1 MLTERTACKKHV
13 DLHIHSIFSDG
24 TCTVGELIET
34 AFQKGLKAIAITDHD
49 CFDGYPL
56 AAELA
61 SGLGME
67 VIPAVEMSS
76 EVDGTDIHILGYY
89 VDTHNPKL
97 IEKLSIMKEARFTRA
112 KKIVQNLNRQ
122 GIDLRF
128 ETVTN
133 IAGGAAIGRPHIA
146 AAMLKEELIY
156 SFRDAFEKYIGYD
169 SPAYVEKETMP
180 PREVFELIM
189 EAGGVPILAHP
200 GVTKVDERISSF
212 IKIGLMGVEV
222 YHSEHSKAQQ
232 RFYLQFCKRNGLI
245 FTGGSDFH
253 SGLQTKAEI
262 GVPHVPYRIVEM
274 LQEKR
279 DQLRQKG
286 ESL

>member
-1 MLTERTACKKHV
+1 MLAERTACKKYV
-13 DLHIHSIFSDG
+13 DLHIHSNFSDG
-24 TCTVGELIET
+24 TCTVRELVET

-56 AAELA
+56 AAELG

-67 VIPAVEMSS
+67 VIPAMEMSS
-76 EVDGTDIHILGYY
+76 EIDGTDIHILGYY
-89 VDTHNPKL
+89 VDIHNREL
-97 IEKLSIMKEARFTRA
+97 IEKLQIMKDARFARA

-128 ETVTN
+128 ETVAN

-169 SPAYVEKETMP
+169 SPAYVEKDTMTP
-180 PREVFELIM
+180 QQVFELIIN
-189 EAGGVPILAHP
+189 AGGVPILAHP
-200 GVTKVDERISSF
+200 GVTGVDERISSF
-212 IKIGLMGVEV
+212 IKLGLMGIEV

-232 RFYLQFCKRNGLI
+232 RFYLQYCKRNGLI

-262 GVPHVPYRIVEM
+262 GVPHVPYRVVEM

-279 DQLRQKG
+279 DRLRHQG
-286 ESL
+286 DAP